1 MGRELA
7 MADLEYAPG
16 EQLVVATT
24 HLESP
29 CPGPPT
35 WNQMYSKER
44 VIQANE
50 ALKFV
55 KYLPNV
61 VFCGDM
67 NWDDKLDGPPPLPPG
82 WFDAW
87 LKLQPNLVISFSFY
101 SL

>member
-55 KYLPNV
+55 KDLPNV